1 MTGKATDA
9 DGEMSALLAALAR
22 REIALAEREAAL
34 VAREQAARQREVARR
49 TDAASDAD
57 VDKRAHALREAN
69 EHLVI
74 AALHA
79 DELRETS
86 QLARKR
92 LEDFL
97 AMLSHELRNPLTPI
111 STAVAILRRPD
122 CDEQSRTRLHDV
134 IERHVRHMTRLIN
147 DLLDVSRVTHGTLLL
162 QRRPTEV
169 SEFVRQAVETVQE
182 VIDEHRQPLRIELP
196 PEPVYVEGDEVRLVE
211 IVSNL
216 LHNASK
222 YSPDGGAIVVAVERR
237 DDSLLIRV
245 KDHGIGIAPEDLDS
259 VFDLFVQNEQ
269 SLDRAQ
275 GGLGLGL
282 TIVRAM
288 VELHGGTVSAY
299 SDGKGSGCEFLVM
312 LPGVIDV
319 LPTVETPAQA
329 ATASSNARVLVIE
342 DNTAA
347 AAMLAELLRLSG
359 HTVDVAFDGSSGL
372 EMITQAQPQIVVCD
386 IGLPGLTGYE
396 VAQQTREI
404 GQVPPPVLIALTG
417 YGSESDRTLAF
428 KAGFDHFMVKPANLE
443 KLEQLIRDSVGSL
456 HAAS

>member
-97 AMLSHELRNPLTPI
+97 AMLSHELRNLLTPI

-275 GGLGLGL
+275 GGLG
-282 TIVRAM
+282 
-288 VELHGGTVSAY
+288 SA
-299 SDGKGSGCEFLVM
+299 
-312 LPGVIDV
+312 
-319 LPTVETPAQA
+319 
-329 ATASSNARVLVIE
+329 
-342 DNTAA
+342 
-347 AAMLAELLRLSG
+347 
-359 HTVDVAFDGSSGL
+359 
-372 EMITQAQPQIVVCD
+372 
-386 IGLPGLTGYE
+386 
-396 VAQQTREI
+396 
-404 GQVPPPVLIALTG
+404 
-417 YGSESDRTLAF
+417 
-428 KAGFDHFMVKPANLE
+428 
-443 KLEQLIRDSVGSL
+443 
-456 HAAS
+456 

>member
-1 MTGKATDA
+1 
-9 DGEMSALLAALAR
+9 
-22 REIALAEREAAL
+22 
-34 VAREQAARQREVARR
+34 
-49 TDAASDAD
+49 
-57 VDKRAHALREAN
+57 
-69 EHLVI
+69 
-74 AALHA
+74 
-79 DELRETS
+79 
-86 QLARKR
+86 
-92 LEDFL
+92 
-97 AMLSHELRNPLTPI
+97 
-111 STAVAILRRPD
+111 
-122 CDEQSRTRLHDV
+122 
-134 IERHVRHMTRLIN
+134 
-147 DLLDVSRVTHGTLLL
+147 
-162 QRRPTEV
+162 
-169 SEFVRQAVETVQE
+169 
-182 VIDEHRQPLRIELP
+182 
-196 PEPVYVEGDEVRLVE
+196 
-211 IVSNL
+211 
-216 LHNASK
+216 
-222 YSPDGGAIVVAVERR
+222 
-237 DDSLLIRV
+237 
-245 KDHGIGIAPEDLDS
+245 
-259 VFDLFVQNEQ
+259 
-269 SLDRAQ
+269 
-275 GGLGLGL
+275 
-282 TIVRAM
+282 M